1 VYWSEWHNDPPRC
14 CDPCDCY
21 GNWTGPG
28 NGPYRAPYA
37 HAYAP
42 HGYSGGAAYVSKGNS
57 SPHYANRNANHAS
70 YAKANGKSNA
80 PRSHH
85 VARPTQPT
93 RSKTPVAHNRG
104 AAAVVI
110 RR

>member
-42 HGYSGGAAYVSKGNS
+42 HAYSGGYAATAS
-57 SPHYANRNANHAS
+57 SPGNF
-70 YAKANGKSNA
+70 AKANVKANTYARSNDKQKT
-80 PRSHH
+80 PQRHH
-85 VARPTQPT
+85 VARQVQPASAKT
-93 RSKTPVAHNRG
+93 RVAHSRG
-104 AAAVVI
+104 AAAIVI